1 MISVGYKNQLIVNAY
16 NIQLLPVTDEIHKN
30 SISSNKH
37 IKNQLLFRID
47 DESSMIKYKYKFNN
61 IEHDIFWFLYFL
73 IMPIYSIYQD
83 SRRNEKSYIQENI
96 LYYIKETIERKQ
108 IIDNNLD
115 YAEYLE
121 DIYD

>member
-1 MISVGYKNQLIVNAY
+1 MISAGFKKELIDNAY
-16 NIQLLPVTDEIHKN
+16 NTQLLPVKKDKVYRD
-30 SISSNKH
+30 SISTNKR
-37 IKNQLLFRID
+37 IKIWLLFRKD
-47 DESSMIKYKYKFNN
+47 DESLWVGYKINTINY
-61 IEHDIFWFLYFL
+61 DIFWFLYFL

>member
-61 IEHDIFWFLYFL
+61 IEHDIFWFLNFL
-73 IMPIYSIYQD
+73 INPIYSIYKYSGD
-83 SRRNEKSYIQENI
+83 KEYDIQQNI
-96 LYYIKETIERKQ
+96 LSHIQNVLDTKQ
-108 IIDNNLD
+108 NIDKYKD